1 MHPWIEE
8 CEKWLV
14 ERYRNILRD
23 ATPVFRW
30 LGSESLTL
38 QVERAKAEGMVI
50 EDAEIAWVLFLLP
63 YRPEYLEKQVSES
76 LSVRSRLLVESNY
89 TGNSAPTD
97 QEDSDS
103 SWRIGLMWL
112 VGGENWSSWQRQ
124 VLELRRES
132 GAAEEVALDGVRI
145 TNSSVKSSLDSHAF
159 PRLLL
164 ETRALIGRTSSEAVS
179 WLTADDEVSAELKDF
194 SKRFSSARSR
204 EFARELEKH
213 AGMYTRRKS
222 PDLPSTPRLLERF
235 HLKDFRNIESLEI
248 AAESLNP
255 SESRGIVLFGPNGT
269 GKTSV
274 AEGLSLAAF
283 GTSPRMERFLADQD
297 LRQKSPQ
304 AYHDQYLTPIG
315 TNHQPSFIWNS
326 QGETS
331 FVFRQGEENLRSYEG
346 VILNQE
352 DSLRF
357 TWFARRELAS
367 LVVRGYSEL
376 ADYLSNWLIQEES
389 KTKEV
394 KERFARAHGLS
405 TSIRLSE
412 TAYDRLAQ
420 VLFSSQLKRP
430 SPEFLSWLDFLGRS
444 RDEAGH
450 TATQLASRWRTHQSN
465 VVTDLSATLAKLRAS
480 GSTETAIAVEIK
492 EKLTIF
498 DSLTHESEAFRKE
511 IEARLSELRE
521 QLDAALSA
529 IDTWGEWLI
538 ARKTKP
544 TKSKSK
550 VKKFMVEM
558 DEVAT
563 ARTDLEKRGKML
575 RGRSDLLVLVEKFLD
590 EHWADD
596 HPDTCPVC
604 ASDVS
609 KRNGIKGVVG
619 ALQGETNQTLQAL
632 REEYVRLQNQQRDLT
647 LKLQAAGDSTSPIP
661 IDEQARLIEWLTPYV
676 ALGAG
681 LEESLVDPK
690 RRKQLKADLSR
701 MKIIPASLTSYSDVE
716 AEANRLAQ
724 DFCQASDEADQ
735 ALEGPQAISEVRKAL
750 EERIERVL
758 VEHLPS
764 TLGRVWIEIALA
776 LTSAPWLLPALPEL
790 KLESRGK
797 ALSVRLKD
805 SELLT
810 RYVYNAA
817 ELHVLGLA
825 WFFTYFLAK
834 RRFAEGWMVLD
845 DAAQEM
851 DQPSFRE
858 LMRFCETLLR
868 LARRGSIPL
877 TMVLG
882 LHQEDRALAAARA
895 TNARLYMLGWQKR
908 QDDSAEPSS
917 VRKMVLLAPGFH
929 PLKPGAMFG

>member
-304 AYHDQYLTPIG
+304 AYHDQYLTP
-315 TNHQPSFIWNS
+315 
-326 QGETS
+326 
-331 FVFRQGEENLRSYEG
+331 
-346 VILNQE
+346 
-352 DSLRF
+352 
-357 TWFARRELAS
+357 
-367 LVVRGYSEL
+367 
-376 ADYLSNWLIQEES
+376 
-389 KTKEV
+389 
-394 KERFARAHGLS
+394 
-405 TSIRLSE
+405 
-412 TAYDRLAQ
+412 
-420 VLFSSQLKRP
+420 
-430 SPEFLSWLDFLGRS
+430 
-444 RDEAGH
+444 
-450 TATQLASRWRTHQSN
+450 
-465 VVTDLSATLAKLRAS
+465 
-480 GSTETAIAVEIK
+480 
-492 EKLTIF
+492 
-498 DSLTHESEAFRKE
+498 
-511 IEARLSELRE
+511 
-521 QLDAALSA
+521 
-529 IDTWGEWLI
+529 
-538 ARKTKP
+538 
-544 TKSKSK
+544 
-550 VKKFMVEM
+550 
-558 DEVAT
+558 
-563 ARTDLEKRGKML
+563 
-575 RGRSDLLVLVEKFLD
+575 
-590 EHWADD
+590 
-596 HPDTCPVC
+596 
-604 ASDVS
+604 
-609 KRNGIKGVVG
+609 
-619 ALQGETNQTLQAL
+619 
-632 REEYVRLQNQQRDLT
+632 
-647 LKLQAAGDSTSPIP
+647 
-661 IDEQARLIEWLTPYV
+661 
-676 ALGAG
+676 
-681 LEESLVDPK
+681 
-690 RRKQLKADLSR
+690 
-701 MKIIPASLTSYSDVE
+701 
-716 AEANRLAQ
+716 
-724 DFCQASDEADQ
+724 
-735 ALEGPQAISEVRKAL
+735 
-750 EERIERVL
+750 
-758 VEHLPS
+758 
-764 TLGRVWIEIALA
+764 
-776 LTSAPWLLPALPEL
+776 
-790 KLESRGK
+790 
-797 ALSVRLKD
+797 
-805 SELLT
+805 
-810 RYVYNAA
+810 
-817 ELHVLGLA
+817 
-825 WFFTYFLAK
+825 
-834 RRFAEGWMVLD
+834 
-845 DAAQEM
+845 
-851 DQPSFRE
+851 
-858 LMRFCETLLR
+858 
-868 LARRGSIPL
+868 
-877 TMVLG
+877 
-882 LHQEDRALAAARA
+882 
-895 TNARLYMLGWQKR
+895 
-908 QDDSAEPSS
+908 
-917 VRKMVLLAPGFH
+917 
-929 PLKPGAMFG
+929 